1 MAIDSIDLLAAK
13 SRSDD
18 TLLTVNSCNYPQK
31 QENIMSDIIRRAI
44 ENFDYGYVF
53 TPRNFPVEP
62 RKAASVNRL
71 LNYMVEVGEICRI
84 SKGRFYKPKMTE
96 FGAMKPNTYE
106 VVKDLLE
113 KDGKQIGYLT
123 GYSIF
128 NELGLTT
135 QMSFIL
141 QIGIQNE
148 KNPIKRG
155 LYRIHFIKQHNEIT
169 KENVYLLKLLDCLRF
184 FRNIPDS
191 MPDEKC
197 SRIFLLLKKI
207 TKGQKEEIKR
217 LSLKYTP
224 QATAL
229 LGAMLETLN
238 PKENTSE
245 MYNMLNPQSF
255 YKLGISE
262 NILSNQKKWNIR

>member
-1 MAIDSIDLLAAK
+1 MP
-13 SRSDD
+13 
-18 TLLTVNSCNYPQK
+18 N
-31 QENIMSDIIRRAI
+31 IIRDTI
-44 ENFDYGYVF
+44 KKFDFGYVF
-53 TPRNFPVEP
+53 TPSDFPVEK
-62 RKAASVNRL
+62 RQIASVNRL
-71 LNYMVEVGEICRI
+71 LNYMVESKEICRI
-84 SKGRFYKPKMTE
+84 SKGRFYKPKETE
-96 FGAMKPNTYE
+96 FGLMKPSTYE

-123 GYSIF
+123 GYSVF

-135 QMSFIL
+135 QVSMIL
-141 QIGIQNE
+141 QIGIPNE

-155 LYRIHFIKQHNEIT
+155 LYRIHFIKQKNEIT

-184 FRNIPDS
+184 FRNIPDA

-197 SRIFLLLKKI
+197 SHILLLLKDLSKN
-207 TKGQKEEIKR
+207 QKEEIKK

-238 PKENTSE
+238 PKENTE
-245 MYNMLNPQSF
+245 KMYNILNPQSF

>member
-1 MAIDSIDLLAAK
+1 MA
-13 SRSDD
+13 
-18 TLLTVNSCNYPQK
+18 
-31 QENIMSDIIRRAI
+31 NIVRETI
-44 ENFDYGYVF
+44 EKFDCGYVF
-53 TPRNFPVEP
+53 TPSDFPVE
-62 RKAASVNRL
+62 KCQIASVNRM
-71 LNYMVEVGEICRI
+71 LNYMVERNEICRI
-84 SKGRFYKPKMTE
+84 SKGRFYKPKITE

-113 KDGKQIGYLT
+113 KDGKTVGYLT
-123 GYSIF
+123 GYSAF

-135 QMSFIL
+135 QVSFIL
-141 QIGIQNE
+141 QIGIPNE

-155 LYRIHFIKQHNEIT
+155 LYRIHFVKQHNEIT
-169 KENVYLLKLLDCLRF
+169 KENVYLLQLLDSLRF

-197 SRIFLLLKKI
+197 SRILLLLKRL
-207 TKGQKEEIKR
+207 TKEDKEEIKK

-229 LGAMLETLN
+229 LGAMFETLN
-238 PKENTSE
+238 PKENTE
-245 MYNMLNPQSF
+245 KMYSILNPQSF

-262 NILSNQKKWNIR
+262 NILLNQKKWNIR

>member
-1 MAIDSIDLLAAK
+1 
-13 SRSDD
+13 
-18 TLLTVNSCNYPQK
+18 
-31 QENIMSDIIRRAI
+31 MSNIIRKTI
-44 ENFDYGYVF
+44 DNFDFGYVF
-53 TPRNFPVEP
+53 TPKDFPIEP
-62 RKAASVNRL
+62 RKVASVNRV
-71 LNYMVEVGEICRI
+71 LNYMVEKGEICRI

-113 KDGKQIGYLT
+113 KDGKTVGYLT
-123 GYSIF
+123 GYSAF

-135 QMSFIL
+135 QVSFIL
-141 QIGIQNE
+141 QIGIPNE

-155 LYRIHFIKQHNEIT
+155 LYRIHFVKQHNEIT
-169 KENVYLLKLLDCLRF
+169 KENVYLLQILDCLRF

-197 SRIFLLLKKI
+197 SRILLLLKRL
-207 TKGQKEEIKR
+207 TKEQKEEIKK

-229 LGAMLETLN
+229 LGAMFETLN
-238 PKENTSE
+238 PKEKTEE
-245 MYNMLNPQSF
+245 MYNILNPQSF

-262 NILSNQKKWNIR
+262 NILLNQKKWNIR

>member
-1 MAIDSIDLLAAK
+1 MSNVV
-13 SRSDD
+13 RD
-18 TLLTVNSCNYPQK
+18 T
-31 QENIMSDIIRRAI
+31 I
-44 ENFDYGYVF
+44 EKFDYGYVF
-53 TPRNFPVEP
+53 TPSDFLVE
-62 RKAASVNRL
+62 KHQIASVNRL
-71 LNYMVEVGEICRI
+71 LNYMVEKKELCRI
-84 SKGRFYKPKMTE
+84 SKGRFYKPKETE
-96 FGAMKPNTYE
+96 FGLMKPLTYE

-113 KDGKQIGYLT
+113 KDGKPIGYLT
-123 GYSIF
+123 GYSVF

-135 QMSFIL
+135 QVSMIL
-141 QIGIQNE
+141 QIGIPNE
-148 KNPIKRG
+148 KNHIKRG

-191 MPDEKC
+191 TPDEKC
-197 SRIFLLLKKI
+197 SRILLLLKEL
-207 TKGQKEEIKR
+207 TKKQKEEIKK

-238 PKENTSE
+238 PKEKTEE
-245 MYNMLNPQSF
+245 MYNLLNPQSF